1 MNAEP
6 QKPRLLLVDD
16 EASLREM
23 TRILLGREGFDVVTA
38 ASGEEAL
45 VKLEGEGTF
54 DLILTDLRMTG
65 LTGLD
70 VLSAAKRR
78 DPSTQVIM
86 MTAYASSETAVAAM
100 KSGAYDYIEKPFKR
114 EALVVLLLKAL
125 EKRQLMQENF
135 ILKREAASRT
145 SFGRMV
151 GKSPK
156 MKGLFSLLERVAGAR
171 TTILIQGESG
181 TGKELVARAIHE
193 NSPRADRPFIAV
205 NCGAI
210 PEQLLEGEFFGHMKG
225 AFTGAHRDRVGL
237 FMAAD
242 GGTIFLDEVGELPL
256 QMQVKLLRVLQE
268 RKIQPVGSVVET
280 VVDVRVVAATNK
292 DLFEEVQTKRFRE
305 DLYYRLN
312 VIQLEVPPLRERS
325 EDIPL
330 LIQHFLGRFS
340 QEQDKRIEG
349 VSPRA
354 MEVLLNYSYPGNV
367 RELENI
373 IERAVTLELDTLI
386 STEVLP
392 TPMMRKEQFLRLAS
406 DLELPEEG
414 LELEQMVENLERSL
428 LLQAI
433 ERSQGNRT
441 EAAKLLG
448 ISFRSIRY
456 RLDKYGISADES

>member
-1 MNAEP
+1 
-6 QKPRLLLVDD
+6 
-16 EASLREM
+16 
-23 TRILLGREGFDVVTA
+23 
-38 ASGEEAL
+38 
-45 VKLEGEGTF
+45 
-54 DLILTDLRMTG
+54 
-65 LTGLD
+65 
-70 VLSAAKRR
+70 
-78 DPSTQVIM
+78 
-86 MTAYASSETAVAAM
+86 
-100 KSGAYDYIEKPFKR
+100 
-114 EALVVLLLKAL
+114 
-125 EKRQLMQENF
+125 
-135 ILKREAASRT
+135 
-145 SFGRMV
+145 MV

>member
-1 MNAEP
+1 MLKTTVKSDKRDQQSGVTHPPGLLRFHPLGPEP
-6 QKPRLLLVDD
+6 TMSYFSLIQERVSLGRSEECEIQVDD
-16 EASLREM
+16 QEASRVHAQLDRSEQYWQVVDCNS
-23 TRILLGREGFDVVTA
+23 TNGVYLNGQQITTHPLAGGELIRIG
-38 ASGEEAL
+38 
-45 VKLEGEGTF
+45 GTF
-54 DLILTDLRMTG
+54 FRFFRRG
-65 LTGLD
+65 L
-70 VLSAAKRR
+70 A
-78 DPSTQVIM
+78 PSSRVF
-86 MTAYASSETAVAAM
+86 
-100 KSGAYDYIEKPFKR
+100 P
-114 EALVVLLLKAL
+114 LKAGP
-125 EKRQLMQENF
+125 
-135 ILKREAASRT
+135 I
-145 SFGRMV
+145 
-151 GKSPK
+151 
-156 MKGLFSLLERVAGAR
+156 VAGPVFDDFWE
-171 TTILIQGESG
+171 ILDRAAGSDLSVLVHGETG
-181 TGKELVARAIHE
+181 TGKELIASYLHE
-193 NSPRADRPFIAV
+193 GGRRKGGPFVPV
-205 NCGAI
+205 NCAAI
-210 PEQLLEGEFFGHMKG
+210 PRDLFESELFGHVKG
-225 AFTGAHRDRVGL
+225 AFTGATADKLGL
-237 FMAAD
+237 LRQAS
-242 GGTIFLDEVGELPL
+242 GGTLFFDEVGELPL